1 MNVKMVVIQG
11 LPAGKALRFPC
22 GDYFLGRG
30 PECHVRF
37 NSDWVSRQHCLLRV
51 RAEAVF
57 LRDLG
62 SRNGTLVN
70 GERLNGEQLLKQG
83 DLVQIG
89 PVVFEVRL
97 EPPPSGV
104 EPSPPPSTLE
114 PESPE
119 QAASGQQ
126 ALDSTANHPLGPDRK
141 GDAYSLRGV
150 VFHWMPNEV

>member
-1 MNVKMVVIQG
+1 MNLKMLVIQG
-11 LPAGKALRFPC
+11 RPAGKALRFPC

-51 RAEAVF
+51 RAEAAS

-70 GERLNGEQLLKQG
+70 GQLLNGERILEQG
-83 DLVQIG
+83 DHVQIG

-97 EPPPSGV
+97 EPPPASERSEFGP
-104 EPSPPPSTLE
+104 PSPLPPPTLE
-114 PESPE
+114 PEVPE
-119 QAASGQQ
+119 KDAGQRQ
-126 ALDSTANHPLGPDRK
+126 PLDSTANHPLVPDPK
-141 GDAYSLRGV
+141 DK
-150 VFHWMPNEV
+150 